1 MAGFAP
7 TFEGGMGI
15 EGAVQTPLSP
25 AAGSDLSAAN
35 SLLGLFASSGGSSS
49 GRAPSADER
58 NADLWRRTMGD
69 VDIASASMDQLN
81 QFQKQHPSA
90 GPWAFDAAET
100 MLNESVQAKR
110 QEISVEQQLDEAFLT
125 SPVGIVA
132 SQNASSMED
141 SAAGQ
146 SYLANARAQ
155 FVSNNF
161 RTEELTRETQQYGV
175 NEDRRTEMWT
185 LSAFDLKAGAD
196 VINTAYVDAVEALV
210 LDPTQTINFDEIEG
224 LVTAIPQLAGTVM
237 TRENAPQVLQK
248 VRDAYQ
254 ENQTR
259 QIAAARGLQ
268 PGELGVMPD
277 AVANS
282 VFAGLDATVVWS
294 EKELDPGEI
303 RKRLENTTFNQMVG
317 AGVPLDVISSISMA
331 TAGNPALQAAAMSA
345 LTEGTGAVLE
355 LYNSA
360 EFAEAR
366 QANKNLAANERV
378 RAFAGFSEMA
388 RVWGGTS
395 SVASVYEEVNVTER
409 ALKFGA
415 ATIAALDTVMVEA
428 ESQGTPA
435 SLGQNFYRQ
444 NLEQL
449 APQFDAAIAANPA
462 FGPEIVTH
470 LTSDLNVQ
478 LQDINQTAND
488 AGYKVSVGDNDKLI
502 FIPTE
507 EGLLGIQK
515 IEAEIAALESGERGN
530 PRDFRGVIEG
540 YKKEIQKLQTPPTM
554 SLNDLQ
560 YKWTVLNG
568 LGEVGSEVRTIASAE
583 FGLELASDVGSDA
596 REALTGG
603 SVAEMSNQAPTEL
616 IATAES
622 MLGMNESSQRETLA
636 SFLQAGGTNIDPSK
650 TAWCAAF
657 VNATL
662 AKTGLDGTGRLN
674 ARSFLDWGSEVT
686 EPQLGDI
693 VVLSRGDPN
702 GWEGHV
708 GFFKGFDANGDILI
722 LGGNQGDSVSVSAYS
737 ADKLLGYRRPEGIS
751 GGGTEAG
758 LSQAIYKSANDPTFL
773 PESAP
778 MGSDSITTTPL
789 SPAATPPVS
798 TETSTT
804 EQATTTTEERP
815 LFQGSA
821 ISTVADAPKMDQNV
835 LSFLESLNSS
845 PDTTYTMSSVDDVS
859 AAQAAGALKAGDRV
873 LITGDGAPYLVEV
886 E

>member
-49 GRAPSADER
+49 GRAPSANER
-58 NADLWRRTMGD
+58 NADLWMKTMGD
-69 VDIASASMDQLN
+69 TDIASASMDQLN
-81 QFQKQHPSA
+81 QFQRQHPSA
-90 GPWAFDAAET
+90 GSWAFDAAET
-100 MLNESVQAKR
+100 MRNESLQAR
-110 QEISVEQQLDEAFLT
+110 DQEISVEQKLDEAFLT

-155 FVSNNF
+155 FVANNF
-161 RTEELTRETQQYGV
+161 RMEELAREAKQGEA
-175 NEDRRTEMWT
+175 NESRRTEMWT
-185 LSAFDLKAGAD
+185 LSAFDMRAGAE
-196 VINTAYVDAVEALV
+196 VIKTAYVDAVAALV
-210 LDPTQTINFDEIEG
+210 RDPTQTINFDEIEG
-224 LVTAIPQLAGTVM
+224 LVENMPQLAGTVM
-237 TRENAPQVLQK
+237 TRENAPQVLQQ

-259 QIAAARGLQ
+259 RIAMSYGLQ

-282 VFAGLDATVVWS
+282 VFASIDATVVWS
-294 EKELDPGEI
+294 EGKLDPGEI
-303 RKRLENTTFNQMVG
+303 RTRLENTMFNKMVE

-331 TAGNPALQAAAMSA
+331 TAGNALLQSAAMA
-345 LTEGTGAVLE
+345 AITEGTGAVLE

-360 EFAEAR
+360 EFVEAR
-366 QANKNLAANERV
+366 QANKNLASEERV

-395 SVASVYEEVNVTER
+395 SVASVYEEVNETER

-444 NLEQL
+444 NLEQV
-449 APQFDAAIAANPA
+449 ATQFDAAIAANPS
-462 FGPEIVTH
+462 FKPEVVKH

-515 IEAEIAALESGERGN
+515 VEAEIAALESGERGN
-530 PRDFRGVIEG
+530 PRDFRGTIEG
-540 YKKEIQKLQTPPTM
+540 YKDQLQELQTPPTM

-596 REALTGG
+596 REALTETAPQVQDVIASFEGFSSTAYWDVNAWRTG
-603 SVAEMSNQAPTEL
+603 YGSDTVTLADGTVQKVTEDTVVTEEDAKRDLARRSVEFEGVAVRNVGQESWDRLPSNVKSALVSVAYNYGSLPSRIRTQVKSGDVEE
-616 IATAES
+616 IATAIEGLAGDNDGINRRRRLEEAAIVRGS
-622 MLGMNESSQRETLA
+622 YAPGVEQVSTTTLEPAPPAAEETLA
-636 SFLQAGGTNIDPSK
+636 PETSARPTARGGSSRAPETSARPTARPKAEDRADASSQAGSVPFEQALQSIDR
-650 TAWCAAF
+650 
-657 VNATL
+657 V
-662 AKTGLDGTGRLN
+662 
-674 ARSFLDWGSEVT
+674 E
-686 EPQLGDI
+686 
-693 VVLSRGDPN
+693 
-702 GWEGHV
+702 
-708 GFFKGFDANGDILI
+708 
-722 LGGNQGDSVSVSAYS
+722 
-737 ADKLLGYRRPEGIS
+737 
-751 GGGTEAG
+751 
-758 LSQAIYKSANDPTFL
+758 
-773 PESAP
+773 
-778 MGSDSITTTPL
+778 TTPAML
-789 SPAATPPVS
+789 AELEA
-798 TETSTT
+798 
-804 EQATTTTEERP
+804 
-815 LFQGSA
+815 L
-821 ISTVADAPKMDQNV
+821 VAR
-835 LSFLESLNSS
+835 
-845 PDTTYTMSSVDDVS
+845 
-859 AAQAAGALKAGDRV
+859 LKGKA
-873 LITGDGAPYLVEV
+873 
-886 E
+886 

>member
-58 NADLWRRTMGD
+58 NADLWMKTMGD
-69 VDIASASMDQLN
+69 TDIASASMDQLN
-81 QFQKQHPSA
+81 QFQRQHPSA
-90 GPWAFDAAET
+90 GSWAFDAAET
-100 MLNESVQAKR
+100 MRNESLQAR
-110 QEISVEQQLDEAFLT
+110 DQEISVEQKLDEAFLT

-141 SAAGQ
+141 PAAGQ
-146 SYLANARAQ
+146 AYLANARAQ

-161 RTEELTRETQQYGV
+161 RAEELTRETQQYGV

-196 VINTAYVDAVEALV
+196 VISTAYVDAVEALV

-237 TRENAPQVLQK
+237 TRENAPQVLQQ

-259 QIAAARGLQ
+259 QIASARGLQ

-282 VFAGLDATVVWS
+282 VFAGLDATISWS
-294 EKELDPGEI
+294 EKQLDPSEI
-303 RKRLENTTFNQMVG
+303 KKRLENTSFNQMVA
-317 AGVPLDVISSISMA
+317 AGVPLDIISSISMA

-345 LTEGTGAVLE
+345 ITQGTGAVLQ

-366 QANKNLAANERV
+366 QANKNLAADERV

-395 SVASVYEEVNVTER
+395 SVASVYEEVNETER

-415 ATIAALDTVMVEA
+415 ATIAALDTAMVEGEA
-428 ESQGTPA
+428 QGSQGSVGMT
-435 SLGQNFYRQ
+435 FYRQ
-444 NLEQL
+444 NIEEL
-449 APQFDAAIAANPA
+449 APSIEAAVAANPA

-470 LTSDLNVQ
+470 LSSDLNVQ
-478 LQDINQTAND
+478 LLGVNQTAND
-488 AGYKVSVGDNDKLI
+488 NGYKVSVGDNDKLI

-507 EGLLGIQK
+507 ENILEVK
-515 IEAEIAALESGERGN
+515 EIEAEIAALESGERGN
-530 PRDFRGVIEG
+530 PRDFRGMIEG
-540 YKKEIQKLQTPPTM
+540 YKDQLQELQTPPTM

-568 LGEVGSEVRTIASAE
+568 LGEVGSEVRGRANVE

-596 REALTGG
+596 REALTETAPQVQDVIASFEGFSSKAYWDVNAWRTG
-603 SVAEMSNQAPTEL
+603 YGSDTVTLADGTVQKVTEDTVVTEEDAKRDLARRSVEFEGVAVRNVGQESWDRLPSNVKSALVSVAYNYGNLPSRIRAQVKSGDVEE
-616 IATAES
+616 IATAIEGLAGDNDGINRRRRLEEAAIVRGS
-622 MLGMNESSQRETLA
+622 YAPGVEQVSTTTLEPAPPAAEETLA
-636 SFLQAGGTNIDPSK
+636 PETSARPTARGGSSRAPETSARPTARPKAEDRADASSQAGSVPFEQALQSIDR
-650 TAWCAAF
+650 
-657 VNATL
+657 V
-662 AKTGLDGTGRLN
+662 
-674 ARSFLDWGSEVT
+674 E
-686 EPQLGDI
+686 
-693 VVLSRGDPN
+693 
-702 GWEGHV
+702 
-708 GFFKGFDANGDILI
+708 
-722 LGGNQGDSVSVSAYS
+722 
-737 ADKLLGYRRPEGIS
+737 
-751 GGGTEAG
+751 
-758 LSQAIYKSANDPTFL
+758 
-773 PESAP
+773 
-778 MGSDSITTTPL
+778 TTPAML
-789 SPAATPPVS
+789 AELEA
-798 TETSTT
+798 
-804 EQATTTTEERP
+804 
-815 LFQGSA
+815 L
-821 ISTVADAPKMDQNV
+821 VAR
-835 LSFLESLNSS
+835 
-845 PDTTYTMSSVDDVS
+845 
-859 AAQAAGALKAGDRV
+859 LKGKA
-873 LITGDGAPYLVEV
+873 
-886 E
+886 